1 MSMDSDKLGN
11 AYVSAPSVSGSVSSV
26 FAPPVVVFAANAS
39 GQGGGRGSDEATA
52 AVTPGGFD
60 SAGGAASD
68 LFREGLRRIAAPPL
82 PPKIQAAVAAVHRKQ
97 QHIRGRFANQ
107 RGHLQRRLDFLL
119 GDFAAASAFAAPT
132 AATSASVD
140 WNSPGGVSSHGG
152 AAGSSAAVYGNLWDN
167 ADELSAALQLMMD
180 PCAVPVDQ
188 QEESMI
194 TLDSVSRMLPPS
206 TQIDLPVI
214 LLTLRPLLL
223 PKNGARPVHLLEET
237 VQLNAA
243 VEQARSRLRGG
254 GAPGTDSSAAALD
267 SQQLPSPAAV
277 VASSSPASAL
287 FYDPFAARRE
297 RDRLYAATSEVVWP
311 TGCVGHV
318 VAVLTNPLGVSLHL
332 DSLSVLLSGPKHIAY
347 KMPVDVPP
355 YCSRWEVRLEVKPLE
370 KGELCIRGLLAEIN
384 NASAVIPV
392 DALGTAKAP
401 PRYQDSE

>member
-1 MSMDSDKLGN
+1 M
-11 AYVSAPSVSGSVSSV
+11 
-26 FAPPVVVFAANAS
+26 
-39 GQGGGRGSDEATA
+39 
-52 AVTPGGFD
+52 
-60 SAGGAASD
+60 
-68 LFREGLRRIAAPPL
+68 
-82 PPKIQAAVAAVHRKQ
+82 
-97 QHIRGRFANQ
+97 
-107 RGHLQRRLDFLL
+107 
-119 GDFAAASAFAAPT
+119 
-132 AATSASVD
+132 D

-152 AAGSSAAVYGNLWDN
+152 AAGSSAALYGNLWDN

-188 QEESMI
+188 QEESML
-194 TLDSVSRMLPPS
+194 TLDSVTRMLPPS
-206 TQIDLPVI
+206 TRINLPVI

-243 VEQARSRLRGG
+243 IEQARSRLRGG
-254 GAPGTDSSAAALD
+254 GRAAPGTDSSATASD
-267 SQQLPSPAAV
+267 NHHHQQQQQQQQLPSPAAV
-277 VASSSPASAL
+277 VAASSPASAL

-297 RDRLYAATSEVVWP
+297 RDRLYSATSEVVWP
-311 TGCVGHV
+311 AGCVGHV

-370 KGELCIRGLLAEIN
+370 RGELCIRGLLAEIN

-401 PRYQDSE
+401 PRYPPRW